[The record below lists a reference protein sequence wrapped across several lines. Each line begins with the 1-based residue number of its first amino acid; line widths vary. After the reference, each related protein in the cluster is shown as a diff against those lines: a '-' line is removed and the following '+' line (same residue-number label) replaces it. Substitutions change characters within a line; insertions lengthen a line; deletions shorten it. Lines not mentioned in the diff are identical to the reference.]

1 MKTLIRRIFFAP
13 TKQSNQLFAI
23 LMDRVIND
31 EVEDAIFKS
40 MEKLKIQDEDK
51 HFQIAELLLD
61 AGYTEKEI
69 LTALKQ

>member
-40 MEKLKIQDEDK
+40 MEKLKIENEQK
-51 HFQIAELLLD
+51 YFQIAELLSD